1 MSRHPECTI
10 RCLDIARQH
19 SDPADDDELRAS
31 LRLLVVKVEIHR
43 SVSSAMH
50 IRGLVEAV
58 LRIRHCVVHHKR

>member
-1 MSRHPECTI
+1 MSRHPECTL

-19 SDPADDDELRAS
+19 SDQADDDELRAS

-50 IRGLVEAV
+50 IRGLVEAL
-58 LRIRHCVVHHKR
+58 LRIRHLRSAS